1 MRATKFVFNYKCDIL
16 FGLHCVC
23 VFNQQMTEISLLARW
38 QLLIGSWKTEEG
50 QSTFKFEPTLANQ

>member
-1 MRATKFVFNYKCDIL
+1 
-16 FGLHCVC
+16 VC

-38 QLLIGSWKTEEG
+38 QILIGSWKNEEG